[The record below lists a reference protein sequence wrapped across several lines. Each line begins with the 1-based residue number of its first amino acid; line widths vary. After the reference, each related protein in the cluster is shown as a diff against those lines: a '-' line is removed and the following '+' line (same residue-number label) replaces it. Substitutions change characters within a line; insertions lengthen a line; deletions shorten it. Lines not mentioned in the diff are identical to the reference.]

1 VETRREETWIQQTR
15 LWVLTTILWMMM
27 FLCSRKYDDDDEE
40 DHRTLTE
47 GAQARRGRVLH
58 LPNSRLA
65 AGGDQVTQSV
75 FPIGEKTNRLKK
87 TTASSHILRYARPSS
102 VGRVFF
108 GVLTCVSRRSRRSV
122 MPRVRS
128 SVSFSLQHNV
138 NARTHARNGNLAN
151 GAVYSYGILGIVPS
165 ASQVPILA
173 VLVPPC
179 DGLGKSRLTVW
190 THSKAATPIL
200 PRVVD

>member
-1 VETRREETWIQQTR
+1 
-15 LWVLTTILWMMM
+15 
-27 FLCSRKYDDDDEE
+27 
-40 DHRTLTE
+40 
-47 GAQARRGRVLH
+47 

-65 AGGDQVTQSV
+65 AGGDQETQRV
-75 FPIGEKTNRLKK
+75 FSIGEKTNRLKK

-138 NARTHARNGNLAN
+138 NARTHARDGNLAN

-179 DGLGKSRLTVW
+179 DGLGKSRRTVW

-200 PRVVD
+200 PRVVDQLRHLPSAAGHDRRRDLAFQVPILAVSVPSYDGPVLLPSAVPFVMAIRGRVYGW